1 MAPPVIFFGHN
12 STEILPVP
20 GGRPQELILDAI
32 AGQLRRDPAM
42 HVTVVASAAADE
54 DPNIIKQR
62 VGMVLS
68 RLGGTQ
74 QQYTIRMAQAP
85 AAKYQQL
92 NDEFRSVRFEVNGRS
107 SVIPS
112 SVVTTERT
120 ASDLPIHVLPTTVC
134 DGGPCSV
141 TINGSVTGD
150 NGATTLRIGE
160 VMAARDVSLL
170 QLSGNVLPAFT
181 TLTLAYTVAVQTP
194 QGRRDTTVR
203 IERVI
208 RPTIARADT
217 VVTVV
222 DRAGNAVSD
231 GFTLGFFGYDA
242 ATFTAVDSSVVAA
255 VRRAKAEGKRVTV
268 VPETDELGSAE
279 YNQQLRRQRA
289 AAALQLLGLPPA
301 DVTLQV
307 DQQPSSPAT
316 TPMERVA
323 RRRVSIRIT
332 DR

>member
-1 MAPPVIFFGHN
+1 
-12 STEILPVP
+12 
-20 GGRPQELILDAI
+20 
-32 AGQLRRDPAM
+32 
-42 HVTVVASAAADE
+42 
-54 DPNIIKQR
+54 
-62 VGMVLS
+62 
-68 RLGGTQ
+68 
-74 QQYTIRMAQAP
+74 
-85 AAKYQQL
+85 
-92 NDEFRSVRFEVNGRS
+92 
-107 SVIPS
+107 
-112 SVVTTERT
+112 
-120 ASDLPIHVLPTTVC
+120 
-134 DGGPCSV
+134 V

-160 VMAARDVSLL
+160 VMATRDASLL

-208 RPTIARADT
+208 RPTVTRADT

-222 DRAGNAVSD
+222 DHAGNATAD
-231 GFTLGFFGYDA
+231 GVTLGYFGYDA
-242 ATFTAVDSSVVAA
+242 ATFAAVDSTVVVA
-255 VRRAKAEGKRVTV
+255 VRRAKAEGKRVSV
-268 VPETDELGSAE
+268 IPETDELGSAE

-289 AAALQLLGLPPA
+289 AAALQLLGLTPA